1 MSARLHLRRDRYD
14 GEGLD
19 IAFGLC
25 GIQTVHVTEDPGLV
39 RCKLCRARM
48 DAASAPSSTPT
59 IDAPFAPGPA
69 RPVAELGGTSTVDP
83 RIERIA
89 ARAYSV
95 LTGREDAPRWRTL
108 DAALA
113 MWRRVR
119 ADESP
124 IRSGWK
130 AEQESRSEGAVRTT
144 HGRDEF
150 IEVDRLFALAFAE
163 DVVIRSGTHILRL
176 TRAEACEVLRS
187 VSAEERDATDWAELL
202 MARDRYA
209 TRELVGQAIQ
219 RGRAAM
225 RAALEAK
232 GLVEKR
238 ARRVSERT
246 EGDAMAAPMGFDLD
260 GWKEI
265 LPLLGMTEATAR
277 ERMMRE
283 DDPLPI
289 TPWCGRVIA
298 VKSEI
303 AAWLGR
309 EAQREREARRRSA

>member
-1 MSARLHLRRDRYD
+1 
-14 GEGLD
+14 
-19 IAFGLC
+19 
-25 GIQTVHVTEDPGLV
+25 
-39 RCKLCRARM
+39 
-48 DAASAPSSTPT
+48 
-59 IDAPFAPGPA
+59 
-69 RPVAELGGTSTVDP
+69 
-83 RIERIA
+83 
-89 ARAYSV
+89 
-95 LTGREDAPRWRTL
+95 
-108 DAALA
+108 
-113 MWRRVR
+113 
-119 ADESP
+119 
-124 IRSGWK
+124 
-130 AEQESRSEGAVRTT
+130 
-144 HGRDEF
+144 
-150 IEVDRLFALAFAE
+150 
-163 DVVIRSGTHILRL
+163 
-176 TRAEACEVLRS
+176 
-187 VSAEERDATDWAELL
+187 
-202 MARDRYA
+202 
-209 TRELVGQAIQ
+209 
-219 RGRAAM
+219 M